1 MVALGRCGAGVARLR
16 RGAVRSRALSAMP
29 LLRRLEAHGAQDGVV
44 SANGELLTHGELLE
58 RASGVDASLRA
69 RLGLPAGLGGAR
81 VGVLCAPGGEFVSSM
96 LGVWRAGGCLVPLCV
111 SHPHAELQYVAEDCG
126 VSAVV
131 ADAANWAAAAA
142 LSRPVLSPGEAAL
155 AGGARPAAASVEP
168 CHAAK
173 LIYTSGTTGRP
184 KGVVTRHSALEA
196 QMADQRAAWGWVG
209 EDRALNVLP
218 LHHVHGLVNMTLVP
232 LSAGACVEFCDA
244 KPARLW
250 QRFRLAGA
258 GPPVSVFSAVPT
270 VYARLV
276 AEYDAMAPRAQA
288 QSAQALREL
297 RLMMS
302 GSAALPSA
310 LSERWLTLSGHRLLE
325 RLGQTETGM
334 TLSNPLEPPEA
345 RHVGCVGTPLPSVQV
360 RLVDAASEAEIDP
373 LSGEPGELR
382 FKGPGVFCEYWGKPE
397 LTAKE
402 FDVQGWFK
410 SGDVACYDTQRS
422 SFRVLGRASADI
434 IKSAGYKLSALEIE
448 AELLNHPD
456 VAELAVLG
464 VPDAQFGEKVACV
477 LRPKSGAS
485 AFDLDK
491 FKLWAAERLAK
502 YKLPTIYRL
511 LQEDIPK
518 NAMGKVAKKQ
528 LRELYFPK

>member
-1 MVALGRCGAGVARLR
+1 
-16 RGAVRSRALSAMP
+16 
-29 LLRRLEAHGAQDGVV
+29 
-44 SANGELLTHGELLE
+44 
-58 RASGVDASLRA
+58 
-69 RLGLPAGLGGAR
+69 
-81 VGVLCAPGGEFVSSM
+81 
-96 LGVWRAGGCLVPLCV
+96 
-111 SHPHAELQYVAEDCG
+111 
-126 VSAVV
+126 
-131 ADAANWAAAAA
+131 
-142 LSRPVLSPGEAAL
+142 
-155 AGGARPAAASVEP
+155 
-168 CHAAK
+168 
-173 LIYTSGTTGRP
+173 
-184 KGVVTRHSALEA
+184 
-196 QMADQRAAWGWVG
+196 
-209 EDRALNVLP
+209 
-218 LHHVHGLVNMTLVP
+218 
-232 LSAGACVEFCDA
+232 
-244 KPARLW
+244 
-250 QRFRLAGA
+250 
-258 GPPVSVFSAVPT
+258 VSVFSAVPT
-270 VYARLV
+270 IYARLV
-276 AEYDAMAPRAQA
+276 AEYDAMSPRAQA
-288 QSAQALREL
+288 KSAQALRGL

-310 LSERWLTLSGHRLLE
+310 LSERWLALSGHRLLE

-360 RLVDAASEAEIDP
+360 RLVDAASETEIDP

-382 FKGPGVFCEYWGKPE
+382 FKGPGVFSEYWGKPE

-402 FDVQGWFK
+402 FDAQGWFK

-485 AFDLDK
+485 AFDLDN

-528 LRELYFPK
+528 LRELYFS